1 MDRVSVLSLWFF
13 SLTESIVLV
22 SWTQNIW
29 NWETVNKKDLSYSTK
44 RQNQL
49 TALNPVESLC
59 DAAAKAVTDQLNQ
72 LEG

>member
-1 MDRVSVLSLWFF
+1 M
-13 SLTESIVLV
+13 
-22 SWTQNIW
+22 
-29 NWETVNKKDLSYSTK
+29 NKKDLSYSTK